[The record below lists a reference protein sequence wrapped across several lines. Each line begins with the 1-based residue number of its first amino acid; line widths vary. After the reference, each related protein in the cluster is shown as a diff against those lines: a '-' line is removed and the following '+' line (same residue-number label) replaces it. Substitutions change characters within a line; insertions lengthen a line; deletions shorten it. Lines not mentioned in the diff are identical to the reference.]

1 MATNF
6 QLKFFK
12 GAVAPSLPSKG
23 SIFFCTEDRTVRVYN
38 GSEWEKFA
46 GLVNANLN
54 GEVLEITNSKGE
66 VVSVNLAAYAKVAD
80 MTIALEAINKTLGEH
95 GTSIA
100 AAQKAADDAQAH
112 SEGVAGDLATE
123 VENRGKEITRV
134 EGLVT
139 AEETRAKAEE
149 AKNAKAAKDADDK
162 AANAQ
167 SYAEGVNTA
176 LGQEV
181 ERATK
186 AEGELDGRIA
196 TLETAVGTGGSV
208 DTKIDNAIKALD
220 SEKSASSA
228 NVTVKV
234 AQVDGKIDSVEVSQS
249 DIASASTLATEMER
263 VAAREVVIDAK
274 IAALDST
281 EEGAKGRVTILEEQ
295 VRALNAATHFEGKVE
310 WNPVGENKVV
320 EGYES
325 GDIVIYGNK
334 EFIFDG
340 TNWIELGDTTEEGN
354 RLTALEGLV
363 GSTSVSDQIDAK
375 IAALDAT
382 VGSATVAEGKHVAV
396 EVVEVDGKLT
406 AVNVAESDIASAAKL
421 SEVESEV
428 DLNTA
433 AVADYKT
440 RIEALEGTAG
450 ALGTTYVKIAD
461 YNVDKAAAQQKHADL
476 QGEIDAAEGRLDTVE
491 AAITRLDGEQA
502 TQNQQIA
509 AADAKGAQGIADA
522 AAALAEAQ
530 KRVSKVSGDADVAA
544 STTGTE
550 VALSLNKA
558 TSVDANSEL
567 AVTSKAVYDALCW
580 VEFN

>member
-23 SIFFCTEDRTVRVYN
+23 SIFFCTEDHTVRVYN

-46 GLVNANLN
+46 GLVNASLT

-66 VVSVNLAAYAKVAD
+66 KVSVNLAAYAKVAD
-80 MTIALEAINKTLGEH
+80 MTAALEAINGTLSSHNTRIE
-95 GTSIA
+95 

-112 SEGVAGDLATE
+112 SEGVADDLAQE
-123 VENRGKEITRV
+123 VKDRAAAVKEV
-134 EGLVT
+134 ADNLA
-139 AEETRAKAEE
+139 AEAVRADAAEKA
-149 AKNAKAAKDADDK
+149 NAAAAAAADKKAAD
-162 AANAQ
+162 AQ

-181 ERATK
+181 TRATN
-186 AEGELDGRIA
+186 AEGELSGRIA

-234 AQVDGKIDSVEVSQS
+234 AQVDGKIDSIEVSQS
-249 DIASASTLATEMER
+249 DIASANTLSTEMAR
-263 VAAREVVIDAK
+263 VAAREVAVDAR

-295 VRALNAATHFEGKVE
+295 VSALNAATHFEGKVE

-320 EGYES
+320 EGYDA

-354 RLTALEGLV
+354 RISALESLV
-363 GSTSVSDQIDAK
+363 GSVAVATQISNAVN
-375 IAALDAT
+375 ALDADVT
-382 VGSATVAEGKHVAV
+382 STEGKNVTV
-396 EVVEVDGKLT
+396 QVVETDGKI
-406 AVNVAESDIASAAKL
+406 VDVVVSENDIASAAKL
-421 SEVESEV
+421 SEIEAEV

-433 AVADYKT
+433 AVADHKS
-440 RIEALEGTAG
+440 RIESLEGTAS
-450 ALGTTYVKIAD
+450 ALGTTYVKVAD
-461 YNVDKAAAQQKHADL
+461 YNADKAAAQQKHADL
-476 QGEIDAAEGRLDTVE
+476 QGEIDTAEGRLDTVE

-502 TQNQQIA
+502 TQNQAIS

-558 TSVDANSEL
+558 TSVDASSEL